1 MKNESDTMLNIGILC
16 HNHFNFIEKC
26 INSILCQKTSYN
38 YNIIIVD
45 DFSTDGTREIL
56 ENFFQQ
62 NQNKI
67 ELILNNDNIG
77 ALNSAKILAQ
87 NAKAKY
93 VCFLDGDDYWCYEN
107 KIQTQIDFLENNP
120 DYAGCFHDAKIEQY
134 NKSNDANYNHRT
146 HINWKTYSQF
156 NRYVEDF
163 MPWDLLVRNIIPTA
177 SLIFRNTK
185 VSKFLNNFNASA
197 LSLSWALH
205 LEIIKNSKFKYFNEI
220 WSVYN
225 DHPKGASKIH
235 DITVFKRNNVK
246 ILENLLKDPEWK
258 FYKYEIYDTICK
270 EYRSMLKSKWELEKS
285 WKEYKKSLNAYKKY
299 IRIANKFD
307 IDQLKNDFNYVRNN
321 GLVE

>member
-177 SLIFRNTK
+177 SLIFRNQNIL
-185 VSKFLNNFNASA
+185 KFLKDYPATA

-225 DHPKGASKIH
+225 DHPKGASKNY
-235 DITVFKRNNVK
+235 DIIEFKKNNIKV
-246 ILENLLKDPEWK
+246 LENLLKDSAWE
-258 FYKYEIYDTICK
+258 YYNYEIYNTICN
-270 EYRSMLKSKWELEKS
+270 EYRFILKSKTELEKPR
-285 WKEYKKSLNAYKKY
+285 KEYINSLKEYEKYLKLSKKLNLS
-299 IRIANKFD
+299 
-307 IDQLKNDFNYVRNN
+307 QLKKDYYYVRNN

>member
-67 ELILNNDNIG
+67 ELIFNNENIG

-87 NAKAKY
+87 KAKAKY
-93 VCFLDGDDYWCYEN
+93 FCFLDGDDYWCYEN

-177 SLIFRNTK
+177 SLIFRNLNILE
-185 VSKFLNNFNASA
+185 FLNNYNASA

-205 LEIIKNSKFKYFNEI
+205 LEIIKNSKLKYFNEI

-225 DHPKGASKIH
+225 DHPKGASKNY
-235 DITVFKRNNVK
+235 DIIEFKKNNIK
-246 ILENLLKDPEWK
+246 ILENLLKDSAWE
-258 FYKYEIYDTICK
+258 YYNYEIYNTICN
-270 EYRSMLKSKWELEKS
+270 EYRFILKSKTELEKPR
-285 WKEYKKSLNAYKKY
+285 KEYINSLKEYEKYLKLSKKLNLS
-299 IRIANKFD
+299 
-307 IDQLKNDFNYVRNN
+307 QLKKDYYYVRNN

>member
-134 NKSNDANYNHRT
+134 NKPKDANYNHRT

-177 SLIFRNTK
+177 SLIFRNQNIL
-185 VSKFLNNFNASA
+185 KFLKDYPATA

-205 LEIIKNSKFKYFNEI
+205 LEIIKNSKLKYFNEI

-225 DHPKGASKIH
+225 DHPKGASKNY
-235 DITVFKRNNVK
+235 DIIEFKK
-246 ILENLLKDPEWK
+246 TTLK
-258 FYKYEIYDTICK
+258 F
-270 EYRSMLKSKWELEKS
+270 
-285 WKEYKKSLNAYKKY
+285 
-299 IRIANKFD
+299 
-307 IDQLKNDFNYVRNN
+307 
-321 GLVE
+321 

>member
-1 MKNESDTMLNIGILC
+1 MTGTEPILNIAVLC
-16 HNHFNFIEKC
+16 HNHSVFIEKC
-26 INSILCQKTSYN
+26 INSILCQNTSYK
-38 YNIIIVD
+38 YKIIIVD

-177 SLIFRNTK
+177 SLIFRNQNIL
-185 VSKFLNNFNASA
+185 KFLKDYPATA

-225 DHPKGASKIH
+225 DHPKGASKNY
-235 DITVFKRNNVK
+235 DIIEFKKNNIK
-246 ILENLLKDPEWK
+246 ILENLLKDSAWE
-258 FYKYEIYDTICK
+258 YYNYEIYNTICN
-270 EYRSMLKSKWELEKS
+270 EYRFILKSKTELEKPR
-285 WKEYKKSLNAYKKY
+285 KEYINSLKEYEKYLKLSKKLNLS
-299 IRIANKFD
+299 
-307 IDQLKNDFNYVRNN
+307 QLKKDYYYVRNN

>member
-205 LEIIKNSKFKYFNEI
+205 LEIIKNSKLKYFNEI

-225 DHPKGASKIH
+225 DHPKGASKNY
-235 DITVFKRNNVK
+235 DIIEFKKNNIKV
-246 ILENLLKDPEWK
+246 LENLLKDSAWE
-258 FYKYEIYDTICK
+258 YYNYEIYNTICN
-270 EYRSMLKSKWELEKS
+270 EYRFILKSKTELEKPR
-285 WKEYKKSLNAYKKY
+285 KEYINSLKEYEKYLKLSKKLNLS
-299 IRIANKFD
+299 
-307 IDQLKNDFNYVRNN
+307 QLKKDYYYVRNN

>member
-1 MKNESDTMLNIGILC
+1 MTGTEPILNIAVLC
-16 HNHFNFIEKC
+16 HNHSVFIEKC
-26 INSILCQKTSYN
+26 INSILCQNTSYK
-38 YNIIIVD
+38 YKIIIVD

-185 VSKFLNNFNASA
+185 VSEFLNNFNAAA

-225 DHPKGASKIH
+225 DHPKGASKNSRHYCSLKETTCESFRKFI
-235 DITVFKRNNVK
+235 KRPCLG
-246 ILENLLKDPEWK
+246 IL
-258 FYKYEIYDTICK
+258 
-270 EYRSMLKSKWELEKS
+270 
-285 WKEYKKSLNAYKKY
+285 
-299 IRIANKFD
+299 
-307 IDQLKNDFNYVRNN
+307 
-321 GLVE
+321 

>member
-1 MKNESDTMLNIGILC
+1 MTGTEPILNIAVLC
-16 HNHFNFIEKC
+16 HNHSVFIEKC
-26 INSILCQKTSYN
+26 INSILCQNTSYK
-38 YNIIIVD
+38 YKIIIVD

-177 SLIFRNTK
+177 SLIFRNLNILE
-185 VSKFLNNFNASA
+185 FLNNFNASA

-205 LEIIKNSKFKYFNEI
+205 LEIIKNSKLKYFNEI
-220 WSVYN
+220 
-225 DHPKGASKIH
+225 
-235 DITVFKRNNVK
+235 
-246 ILENLLKDPEWK
+246 
-258 FYKYEIYDTICK
+258 
-270 EYRSMLKSKWELEKS
+270 
-285 WKEYKKSLNAYKKY
+285 
-299 IRIANKFD
+299 
-307 IDQLKNDFNYVRNN
+307 
-321 GLVE
+321 